1 MPATVFLAPH
11 GSDIVGRRGTSSLPQ
26 FTTYEKVDSPQALL
40 RHSTI
45 GSGLGVYEADSLQSS
60 FKDDYGDDA
69 TRTIHAAQNG
79 FLQTCIRPYF
89 EHLHLV
95 LRPEDIWLAILTQ
108 LNMYILKNSEELRS
122 RFVEHEGKK
131 FLEVP
136 IKGSTK
142 KSLNFPKFAQKMTEK
157 MQEHIIDKELSE
169 WVIPNFSTTTEHDK
183 VIARPESRRP
193 LVQDKM
199 RRADAVLEKI
209 MATVSLWDDRT
220 VWETR
225 EDWKRLRRIKQ
236 KLEEGEQR
244 MWMSN
249 PPWEGP

>member
-1 MPATVFLAPH
+1 MPATVFPAPH
-11 GSDIVGRRGTSSLPQ
+11 GSDIVGYRGTSSLPQ
-26 FTTYEKVDSPQALL
+26 FTTYEKVDSPHALL

-45 GSGLGVYEADSLQSS
+45 GSSLGVFGAGYLQSS
-60 FKDDYGDDA
+60 FKDDYGDNA
-69 TRTIHAAQNG
+69 TRTIHTAQNG
-79 FLQTCIRPYF
+79 FLHACIRAYF

-108 LNMYILKNSEELRS
+108 LNMYILRNSEKLRS

-142 KSLNFPKFAQKMTEK
+142 TGLNFPKFARKMTEK

-183 VIARPESRRP
+183 VVASVVFMGPMSKYFDFGGRTGCGLPSVTLLYVHPRP
-193 LVQDKM
+193 V
-199 RRADAVLEKI
+199 
-209 MATVSLWDDRT
+209 
-220 VWETR
+220 
-225 EDWKRLRRIKQ
+225 
-236 KLEEGEQR
+236 
-244 MWMSN
+244 
-249 PPWEGP
+249 